1 MKTIVKSLAKVTA
14 NAAMLSLAVGFFN
27 TAQAQSV
34 RLPGEEID
42 VAAPNST
49 QSMLL
54 ATEFDSRAAQDAAI
68 DAGIAKRAAFGSVS
82 LTIGAELPKA
92 VDQALTQISVE
103 KLMNGES
110 KATVVVG
117 GASSLLDEQTIS
129 VKVNFE
135 VRPVG
140 GILTV
145 RASMAPTF
153 RGVGVSTRPEI
164 SRSIAMAVDEVNE
177 AQIKELVRELT
188 AEIKGEFAHN

>member
-1 MKTIVKSLAKVTA
+1 MNTIVKSLAKVTA
-14 NAAMLSLAVGFFN
+14 SAVVLTLAVGLFN
-27 TAQAQSV
+27 TAQAQSA
-34 RLPGEEID
+34 RLPGEEIT
-42 VAAPNST
+42 ASAPNST

-54 ATEFDSRAAQDAAI
+54 ATELDSRAAERAAI
-68 DAGIAKRAAFGSVS
+68 DAGIARRAAMGSTS
-82 LTIGAELPKA
+82 LSIATELPKA
-92 VDQALTQISVE
+92 VDQALMQISIE

-117 GASSLLDEQTIS
+117 GSSSLLDEHSIS

-135 VRPVG
+135 ARPVG

-177 AQIKELVRELT
+177 AQIRELVRELT